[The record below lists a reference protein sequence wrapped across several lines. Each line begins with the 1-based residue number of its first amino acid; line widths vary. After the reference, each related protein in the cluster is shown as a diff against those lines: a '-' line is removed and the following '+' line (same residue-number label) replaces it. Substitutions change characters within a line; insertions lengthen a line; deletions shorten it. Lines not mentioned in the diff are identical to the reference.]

1 MTMSS
6 LGPEDQLQIA
16 VAQLIDAHGWFW
28 WHTPNEGKRSPRG
41 GKLLKRK
48 GLLPGVVDVIVWEKW
63 AKTDG
68 ASPWSCGMGV
78 AIELKAGR
86 NEPTDAQ
93 SEFLRR
99 AKARGC
105 LTGVCRTVDEVQE
118 ILRHVRPHNG
128 RRMR

>member
-28 WHTPNEGKRSPRG
+28 WHTPNEGRRSPRG

-48 GLLPGVVDVIVWEKW
+48 GLLPGVVDVIVWECW
-63 AKTDG
+63 VDDRDRESG
-68 ASPWSCGMGV
+68 FGV

-86 NEPTDAQ
+86 NKPTDAQ

-99 AKARGC
+99 AEARGA
-105 LTGVCRTVDEVQE
+105 LTAVCRTIDEVQT